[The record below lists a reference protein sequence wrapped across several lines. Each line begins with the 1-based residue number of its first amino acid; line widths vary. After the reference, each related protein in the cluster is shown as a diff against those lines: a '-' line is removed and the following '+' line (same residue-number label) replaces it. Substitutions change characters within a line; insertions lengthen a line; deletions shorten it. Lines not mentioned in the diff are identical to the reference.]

1 MTTWRDAVEVARD
14 IAERLLMD
22 AENADPDTR
31 LVPSDDL
38 LRIVQELNA
47 ALAHNAGSEGG

>member
-22 AENADPDTR
+22 AENVDPDTR

-38 LRIVQELNA
+38 LRIVQELNW
-47 ALAHNAGSEGG
+47 ALAHNDGPDA